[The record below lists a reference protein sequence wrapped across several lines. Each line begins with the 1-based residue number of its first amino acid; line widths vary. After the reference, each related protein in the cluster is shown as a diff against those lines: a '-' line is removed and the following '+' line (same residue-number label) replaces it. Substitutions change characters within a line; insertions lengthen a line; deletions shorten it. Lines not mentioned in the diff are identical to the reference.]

1 MQGLTPSYKL
11 SLISVIVLLL
21 GLTFGDVAHG
31 RKKLVA
37 SRATR

>member
-21 GLTFGDVAHG
+21 GLTSGDVAHG
-31 RKKLVA
+31 HKKLV
-37 SRATR
+37 SS